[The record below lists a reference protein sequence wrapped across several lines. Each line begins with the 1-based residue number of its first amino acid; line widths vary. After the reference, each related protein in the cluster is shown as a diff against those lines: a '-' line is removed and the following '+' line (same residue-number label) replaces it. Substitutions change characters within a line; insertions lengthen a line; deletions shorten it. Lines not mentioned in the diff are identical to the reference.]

1 MTRKQARYLADGFV
15 VISVIIGIIGMIL
28 GIIINSKIGFV
39 LSAFGG
45 CALVPSII
53 VGLFYDEPLYPDDK

>member
-1 MTRKQARYLADGFV
+1 MTKKQARDLADGFL
-15 VISVIIGIIGMIL
+15 VINVIIGIIGMIL
-28 GIIINSKIGFV
+28 AIIIDSKIGFV

-53 VGLFYDEPLYPDDK
+53 VGLYYDDSV